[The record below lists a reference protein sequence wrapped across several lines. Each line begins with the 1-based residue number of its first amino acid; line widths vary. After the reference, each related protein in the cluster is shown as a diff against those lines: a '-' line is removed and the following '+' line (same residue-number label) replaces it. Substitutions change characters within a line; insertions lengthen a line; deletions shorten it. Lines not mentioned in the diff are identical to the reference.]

1 MHKRCEVFHEF
12 IFIQDV
18 SIGNK
23 QSACVHARAR
33 SIRFPSK
40 CGECTDLVEQAGRR
54 QAAHLGLQRFLCH
67 GTVGRRQDGGD
78 GNGGR
83 PVVEHAG
90 GCKEQGTDGRI
101 ISRFSRPGM
110 QIMQRTKR
118 MDAVR
123 WLWRSN

>member
-1 MHKRCEVFHEF
+1 MHKRCEVFH
-12 IFIQDV
+12 
-18 SIGNK
+18 
-23 QSACVHARAR
+23 ARAR
-33 SIRFPSK
+33 SKHSTIRAS
-40 CGECTDLVEQAGRR
+40 GGQWACTDLVEQAGRR

-67 GTVGRRQDGGD
+67 GTVGCRQDGGD

-90 GCKEQGTDGRI
+90 GCKEQGTGTDGRI
-101 ISRFSRPGM
+101 ISRFPRPGM
-110 QIMQRTKR
+110 QIVQRTKR